1 MPFFQGPPP
10 SSGGDDRAPVD
21 APAASPANLSLN
33 YAPQRYDFRWE
44 PVEGATHY
52 EILEDLDGAGPA
64 APVPLEGQASS
75 TEYKYLVSLHSR
87 VNAVYAVRACNSAGC
102 GPSSESVTPD
112 LVKAIGYFKAS
123 NTFEYDSFGA
133 AVALSADGETLAVGA
148 SFENSNAVG
157 INGDQADGSAYAAGA
172 VYVFTRLDGKWVQ
185 QAYVKASNTRMY
197 SQFGYSV
204 ALSGNGN
211 TMAVGAQGES
221 SNATGVGGDQSNS
234 ASPNSGAVYVFS
246 RQDGVW
252 TQKAYVKA
260 SNTDASD
267 LFGSRVALSSDG
279 TVLAVSAERED
290 SNATGI
296 NGNQADNSAT
306 SAGAVYVFEKTA
318 ESWLQ
323 NTYVKASNS
332 QDSDSFGS
340 SLALSANGLT
350 LAVGAINEG
359 SNATGINGDQ
369 KNNSATRAG
378 AVYVYARNTDT
389 AWAQQAYVKA
399 SNTDGSDQFG
409 LSVALSANGDTLA
422 VGANGESSSATGVN
436 GNQLDNSAAYSGAV
450 YVFSR
455 TDGAWEQQAYIK
467 ASNTGASHSF
477 GASISLTLDGRFMA
491 VGAPYE
497 TNSEIGLNGNQV
509 AGTMYDAGAVY
520 LYAREKGGSWK
531 QQTYVKATNTGKY
544 DGFGISLAVTK
555 DGANLVVGALG
566 EASNATGING
576 DAANDSAY
584 RSGSVYVY

>member
-1 MPFFQGPPP
+1 MSFFQVPPP
-10 SSGGDDRAPVD
+10 SSGGDDPAPVD
-21 APAASPANLSLN
+21 APTTSPVNLSLN

-44 PVEGATHY
+44 PVQGATYY

-64 APVPLEGQASS
+64 APVPLKGQVSS

-102 GPSSESVTPD
+102 GPSSGSVTPD
-112 LVKAIGYFKAS
+112 LIKAVGYFKAS

-148 SFENSNAVG
+148 SFENSSAIG

-211 TMAVGAQGES
+211 TMAVGAHGES

-234 ASPNSGAVYVFS
+234 AAPSSGATYVFL

-252 TQKAYVKA
+252 TQQAYVKA
-260 SNTDASD
+260 SNTEAADH
-267 LFGSRVALSSDG
+267 FGSRVALSGDG

-318 ESWLQ
+318 GSWLQ

-350 LAVGAINEG
+350 LAVGSINEG

-369 KNNSATRAG
+369 TNNKATRAG
-378 AVYVYARNTDT
+378 AVYVYARHADT

-399 SNTDGSDQFG
+399 SNTDGADQFG
-409 LSVALSANGDTLA
+409 LSVALSADGSTLA

-455 TDGAWEQQAYIK
+455 KDGAWEQQAYIK
-467 ASNTGASHSF
+467 ASNTGPSHSF
-477 GASISLTLDGRFMA
+477 GAAISLTLDGRFMA
-491 VGAPYE
+491 VGSPYE

-520 LYAREKGGSWK
+520 LYAREKEGSWK

-544 DGFGISLAVTK
+544 DGFGISLALTQ

-566 EASNATGING
+566 ESSNATGING
-576 DAANDSAY
+576 DSANDSAY
-584 RSGSVYVY
+584 RSGSVYAY